1 VLVKNEKHFLLTL
14 KLFQT
19 CMKVFLLLN
28 TKEDILRNFGE
39 ATQNIC
45 FLLWKSLGSIKILQ
59 NSFLCVQQKK

>member
-28 TKEDILRNFGE
+28 TKEDILKNFGK
-39 ATQNIC
+39 ATQNLFPSMEVIGVHQHSS
-45 FLLWKSLGSIKILQ
+45 K
-59 NSFLCVQQKK
+59 